1 MGTTHY
7 TAQKLVPPQPARPE
21 QRLNIDA
28 LVQVVTIVRSL
39 VLVQMACTQTRQ
51 RANQGNA
58 PSVGPPHVKR
68 VEWSSKRIGQ
78 WVFVHYQP
86 TAVLT
91 GGRRASVK
99 VEAGIG
105 TGRLHKKHAV
115 MRRRSTIIFISRHA
129 AHAKTHIN
137 AS

>member
-1 MGTTHY
+1 MVTTHY
-7 TAQKLVPPQPARPE
+7 TAQKLVPRQPALSE
-21 QRLNIDA
+21 QQLNIDV
-28 LVQVVTIVRSL
+28 LVQVVTIVRFL
-39 VLVQMACTQTRQ
+39 VLVQMACIQTRQ

-58 PSVGPPHVKR
+58 PSVGRLAVKR
-68 VEWSSKRIGQ
+68 IEWSSKPIFQ
-78 WVFVHYQP
+78 SVFAHYQP

-99 VEAGIG
+99 VGGEIG

-129 AHAKTHIN
+129 RRVKTHI
-137 AS
+137 SK